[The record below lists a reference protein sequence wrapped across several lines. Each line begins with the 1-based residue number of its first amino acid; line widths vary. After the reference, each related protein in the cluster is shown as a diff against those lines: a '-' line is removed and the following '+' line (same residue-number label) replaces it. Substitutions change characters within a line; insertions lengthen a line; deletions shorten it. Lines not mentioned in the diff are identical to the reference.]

1 MDCDD
6 EDEPKPSTSTELT
19 PDPTNELDVD
29 KELNKALTVEEFL
42 LKSKTYMLDYEKYM
56 FMDTIDADCLVVS
69 AK

>member
-1 MDCDD
+1 MDSNEDD
-6 EDEPKPSTSTELT
+6 EPQPSTSKEVTEN
-19 PDPTNELDVD
+19 PSNELSVE

-42 LKSKTYMLDYEKYM
+42 LKSKTYMLDYEKFM

>member
-1 MDCDD
+1 MDC
-6 EDEPKPSTSTELT
+6 EEQEEPTPSTSKELT
-19 PDPTNELDVD
+19 PTPTNESTVE

-56 FMDTIDADCLVVS
+56 FMDTIDADCLVVG